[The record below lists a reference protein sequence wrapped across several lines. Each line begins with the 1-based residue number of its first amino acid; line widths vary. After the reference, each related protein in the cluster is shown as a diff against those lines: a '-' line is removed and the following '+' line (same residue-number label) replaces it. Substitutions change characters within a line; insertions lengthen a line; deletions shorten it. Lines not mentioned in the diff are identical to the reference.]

1 MPDIDLKP
9 DDAVTID
16 LDDYLVVRR
25 IVYRDGAT
33 TWTEWLLQ
41 DASRQVEGWLLGY
54 QGGLAWG
61 PETAGPQLGPDAA
74 EPPET
79 LTQGEQTLQRVVA
92 GRAHVA
98 ETTADGTRFDRAD
111 YALYQS
117 PEGSLGAWVRGRQGA
132 RCRLGAAL
140 DPQRLEAYS
149 A

>member
-16 LDDYLVVRR
+16 LDDYLVVRQ

-41 DASRQVEGWLLGY
+41 DASRQAEGWLLSY
-54 QGGLAWG
+54 DGGLAWG
-61 PETAGPQLGPDAA
+61 LETAGPEPDQDSAD
-74 EPPET
+74 PPET
-79 LTQGEQTLQRVVA
+79 LTQGDQTLQRVAA

-98 ETTADGTRFDRAD
+98 ETTSEGTRFDRAE
-111 YALYQS
+111 YAVYRS
-117 PEGSLGAWVRGRQGA
+117 AEGSLASWVRARQGA
-132 RCRLGAAL
+132 RCRIGVAL
-140 DPQRLEAYS
+140 DSRRLEAYL